1 MDSVAGA
8 RDAREVARGG
18 REVEIFAIRAEIRV
32 LQVVGLVVRTMSL
45 VISMSGRAL
54 HTLERARAASKA
66 AGTRGWSLAGVAKSR
81 FSRFGKMCNTERLD
95 PSSA

>member
-18 REVEIFAIRAEIRV
+18 REVEDFLAIRAEIRV

-54 HTLERARAASKA
+54 HTLERARAA
-66 AGTRGWSLAGVAKSR
+66 
-81 FSRFGKMCNTERLD
+81 
-95 PSSA
+95 

>member
-32 LQVVGLVVRTMSL
+32 LQVARLVVRTMPL
-45 VISMSGRAL
+45 VILMSGRAL
-54 HTLERARAASKA
+54 HTLEQARAA
-66 AGTRGWSLAGVAKSR
+66 
-81 FSRFGKMCNTERLD
+81 
-95 PSSA
+95 

>member
-32 LQVVGLVVRTMSL
+32 QLQVVGLVVRTMAL

-66 AGTRGWSLAGVAKSR
+66 AGTRG
-81 FSRFGKMCNTERLD
+81 
-95 PSSA
+95 